1 MSSGGR
7 SDGGRGMGIEG
18 RSGGHK
24 GGGGPSMFP
33 EKFAKR
39 TRMNEEAMKYYA
51 AALCGLMAL
60 FVLLHLTRVFARK
73 TGLNKATIFAP
84 FHYLSR
90 SVPTPRWERVD
101 QRANSRS

>member
-1 MSSGGR
+1 
-7 SDGGRGMGIEG
+7 MGIEG